1 MAANIADH
9 VLAVREKT
17 VSGLGLNGP
26 TVKGGVTGVEA
37 AVGAGM
43 VSAGHF

>member
-9 VLAVREKT
+9 ALAVREMT
-17 VSGLGLNGP
+17 VSGLGLNGL

-37 AVGAGM
+37 AVGAGTP
-43 VSAGHF
+43 SNT